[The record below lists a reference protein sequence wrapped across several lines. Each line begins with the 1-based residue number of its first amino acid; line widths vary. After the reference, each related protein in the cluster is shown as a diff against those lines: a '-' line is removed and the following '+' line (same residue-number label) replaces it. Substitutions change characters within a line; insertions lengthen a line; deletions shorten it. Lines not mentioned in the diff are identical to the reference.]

1 LRVQHAVHFIGRHGC
16 RHSQAYCARD
26 PARSSG
32 NEKAA
37 KQINKSAAAA
47 RKFLQENGF
56 ITKQNKVS
64 ASYR

>member
-1 LRVQHAVHFIGRHGC
+1 MRCTLLAGMVAVIPKLT
-16 RHSQAYCARD
+16 AREI
-26 PARSSG
+26 RREVREM
-32 NEKAA
+32 NKAA

-64 ASYR
+64 AHYR